1 MELIFLKLGGSLIT
15 KKDKP
20 FTENKKIIKQI
31 AQEIH
36 RARKKKPFRLLIGNG
51 GGSYP
56 HVPAK
61 KYKTAQGIIN
71 KESLKGIAEVQD
83 AASRLNRIIVRA
95 LIDAGENAISIQPS
109 SITLAKNSRIVE
121 FYLKPLKMFLEKDMI
136 PVVYGDVGLDL
147 KQGGCI
153 ISTEELFVFLAKKLK
168 PKRII
173 SAGIVDG
180 VFTADPLKDPKAKL
194 IPEITSQNYPKIKK
208 MLAGSAGIDV
218 TGGMLH
224 KVERY
229 LELAVIGIHSQ
240 IINGA
245 VKNRL
250 KNALLDKK
258 VKGTIIKYLKLSR
271 SSKIVSIGVII

>member
-15 KKDKP
+15 QKDKP
-20 FTENKKIIKQI
+20 FTENREIIRQI
-31 AQEIH
+31 AKEIH
-36 RARKKKPFRLLIGNG
+36 EARKKKSFRLLIGNG

-61 KYKTAQGIIN
+61 KYKTAKGIIN
-71 KESLKGIAEVQD
+71 RNSLKGIAEVQD

-95 LIDAGENAISIQPS
+95 LLDAGENAISIQPS
-109 SITLAKNSRIVE
+109 SVCLTRNSRIVE
-121 FYLKPLKMFLEKDMI
+121 FYTKPLEMFLEKNMI

-147 KQGGCI
+147 KKGCCI

-173 SAGIVDG
+173 SVGIVDG
-180 VFTADPLKDPKAKL
+180 VFTADPFKDKKAKL
-194 IPEITSQNYPKIKK
+194 IPEITLKNYPKIKK

-229 LELAVIGIHSQ
+229 LELTEIEIKSY
-240 IINGA
+240 IISGKA
-245 VKNRL
+245 KNQL
-250 KNALLDKK
+250 KNALLGKK
-258 VKGTIIKYLKLSR
+258 VSGT
-271 SSKIVSIGVII
+271 VIRY

>member
-15 KKDKP
+15 QKDKP
-20 FTENKKIIKQI
+20 FTENKEVIKRI
-31 AQEIH
+31 AKEIH
-36 RARKKKPFRLLIGNG
+36 QARKEKGFRLLLGNG

-61 KYKTAQGIIN
+61 KYKTAEGIIN
-71 KESLKGIAEVQD
+71 EESLKGIAEVQD

-95 LIDAGENAISIQPS
+95 LLDAGENAISIQPS
-109 SITLAKNSRIVE
+109 SVCLTRNSRIAE
-121 FYLKPLKMFLEKDMI
+121 FHTKPLEMFLEKDMI

-147 KQGGCI
+147 EQGCSI
-153 ISTEELFVFLAKKLK
+153 ISTEELFISLAKKLK
-168 PKRII
+168 PERII

-180 VFTADPLKDPKAKL
+180 VFTADPFLNPEAKL
-194 IPEITSQNYPKIKK
+194 IPEITSENYPKVKK

-229 LELAVIGIHSQ
+229 LELASIEVKSY
-240 IINGA
+240 IISGLI
-245 VKNRL
+245 KNRL
-250 KNALLDKK
+250 KDALLGKE
-258 VKGTIIKYLKLSR
+258 VEGTVIKY
-271 SSKIVSIGVII
+271 

>member
-20 FTENKKIIKQI
+20 FTDNKEIIRQI
-31 AQEIH
+31 AREIH
-36 RARKKKPFRLLIGNG
+36 EARKEKPFKLLIGNG

-61 KYKTAQGIIN
+61 KYRTAEGIIN
-71 KESLKGIAEVQD
+71 KNSLRGIVEVQD

-95 LIDAGENAISIQPS
+95 LLDVGESAISIQPS
-109 SITLAKNSRIVE
+109 SVALTKNSRIIE
-121 FYLKPLKMFLEKDMI
+121 FYTKPLEMFLKKNMI

-147 KQGGCI
+147 KQGCSI

-168 PKRII
+168 PKKII

-180 VFTADPLKDPKAKL
+180 VFTVDPFKDRQTKF
-194 IPEITSQNYPKIKK
+194 IPEITSKNYPKIKK
-208 MLAGSAGIDV
+208 MLTGSAGIDV

-224 KVERY
+224 KVEKY
-229 LELAVIGIHSQ
+229 IELSLIGIKSY
-240 IINGA
+240 IINGR

-250 KNALLDKK
+250 KDALLGKK
-258 VKGTIIKYLKLSR
+258 VKGTIIGASN
-271 SSKIVSIGVII
+271 

>member
-20 FTENKKIIKQI
+20 FTENRKLIKQI
-31 AQEIH
+31 AKEIH
-36 RARKKKPFRLLIGNG
+36 RARKKKNFRLLVGNG

-61 KYKTAQGIIN
+61 KYRTAEGIIN
-71 KESLKGIAEVQD
+71 KKSYRGIAEVQD

-95 LIDAGENAISIQPS
+95 LLDVGENAISIQPS
-109 SITLAKNSRIVE
+109 SVALTKNSRIIE
-121 FYLKPLKMFLEKDMI
+121 FYLKPLKIFLENNMI

-147 KQGGCI
+147 KQGCTI

-173 SAGIVDG
+173 SVGIVDG
-180 VFTADPLKDPKAKL
+180 VFTADPLKDPRAKL
-194 IPEITSQNYPKIKK
+194 IPKITSKNYSKIKK
-208 MLAGSAGIDV
+208 VLAGSAGIDV

-229 LELAVIGIHSQ
+229 LELTKIGIKSY
-240 IINGA
+240 IINGT

-250 KNALLDKK
+250 KNALLGER
-258 VKGTIIKYLKLSR
+258 VRGTIIKA
-271 SSKIVSIGVII
+271 